1 MPFSIHPF
9 RRFHVH
15 CSVTYHAGTF
25 LKLPLAYISGFGSQ
39 VTKT

>member
-1 MPFSIHPF
+1 MPFSIRSY
-9 RRFHVH
+9 RRFPAH

-25 LKLPLAYISGFGSQ
+25 LKLPLDYISGFESQ